1 MTADDS
7 PKIGAILLA
16 AGGSSRLGRPKQ
28 LVEFQGKTLIR
39 RAAEMLVASV
49 CSPVVVVL
57 GAEIARC
64 SDELAGLDI
73 SICINENWGDGI
85 SSSIKTGLRDLLELQ
100 PDVDAAVIALCDQ
113 PFVIDK
119 DLNLLCETFL
129 TAGLPI
135 VAARYGETIGVPA
148 LFASEMFDELFS
160 LEGDEGARK
169 LIRRHVD
176 TTSTVEIGRAKFDID
191 TRDDLQQTF
200 EGATS

>member
-57 GAEIARC
+57 GAEVVRC

-73 SICINENWGDGI
+73 SICINENWSDGI
-85 SSSIKTGLRDLLELQ
+85 SSSIKAGLRYLLDLQ

-169 LIRRHVD
+169 LIRRYVD

-191 TRDDLQQTF
+191 TRNDLRQTF